1 MNKLYKIIYKNIDNK
16 PRNCYILAED
26 ISDSEKRFKKS
37 KIIHNL
43 IVTSTLLASE
53 GKYGKPSSLILK

>member
-16 PRNCYILAED
+16 PRNC
-26 ISDSEKRFKKS
+26 KKS

-43 IVTSTLLASE
+43 IVSSTLLASE
-53 GKYGKPSSLILK
+53 GKYGKPSSLII